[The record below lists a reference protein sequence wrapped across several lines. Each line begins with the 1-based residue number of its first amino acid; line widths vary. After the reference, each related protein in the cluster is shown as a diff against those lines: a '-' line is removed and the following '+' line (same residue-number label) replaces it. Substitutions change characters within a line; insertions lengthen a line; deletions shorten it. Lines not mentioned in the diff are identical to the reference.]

1 MEEDSKTLTQE
12 ELNRLLGLAESYN
25 EEREKKLGKLPFR
38 YNVLEEVRV
47 NENAH
52 TRLLMRLLEYKRA
65 RQHFFDYLG
74 KGFAS
79 LEMPNPKITA
89 EKHRIDGLIQEE
101 GKYAII
107 IENKVCG
114 AVDQEGQL
122 GRYIDLCVGD
132 LKYEKEQIYILYLVD
147 RPGKEPSEQTW
158 VGYQEEF
165 EGRTLVLSYTEDIIP
180 WMQKFLDALESNK
193 QEKEKLLLSGVTQ
206 YLDYLKMTFMNS
218 HHIDMEEWLKE
229 YIAEKVSR
237 AKKVSHDKAELS
249 ERQIIDALTPDIDV
263 LKVLLSDAKR
273 LRARSYLEIW
283 KGEIEDSYKKKA
295 ENVSVSQ
302 ALEGENLDYPKIRI
316 PYQLDEDEAPFDVLV
331 EFGVEEDKVY
341 VGLSKYRNATAKQDS
356 SLREKLEKGL
366 WEGSPEDPAWHPT
379 NKTEKDIAKK
389 RGWYGWCEVEP
400 DKAMPIFDKLVTA
413 LEGEEEGLK
422 ATPVPAG
429 KAEK

>member
-1 MEEDSKTLTQE
+1 MEDDSKTLTQE
-12 ELNRLLGLAESYN
+12 EVNRLLDLAKSYN
-25 EEREKKLGKLPFR
+25 EEREKKLSELPFF
-38 YNVLEEVRV
+38 YNILEEVRV

-122 GRYIDLCVGD
+122 GRYINLCVED
-132 LKYEKEQIYILYLVD
+132 LKYKKEQIHILYLVD
-147 RPGKEPSEQTW
+147 RPGQEPSEQTW
-158 VGYQEEF
+158 DGYKEEF
-165 EGRTLVLSYTEDIIP
+165 EGRTLVLSYTGDIIP
-180 WMQKFLDALESNK
+180 WMQRFLDALESNK
-193 QEKEKLLLSGVTQ
+193 QEKEKLLRSGVAQ

-229 YIAEKVSR
+229 YIAKEVSR
-237 AKKVSHDKAELS
+237 DKAELS

-273 LRARSYLEIW
+273 LRARSYIKIW
-283 KGEIEDSYKKKA
+283 EEAIYEKNGG
-295 ENVSVSQ
+295 NVSVSQ
-302 ALEGENLDYPKIRI
+302 ALEEENLDYPKIRI
-316 PYQLDEDEAPFDVLV
+316 PYQLDEDKAPFDVLV

-341 VGLSKYRNATAKQDS
+341 VGLSKHHKAAAKQDS
-356 SLREKLEKGL
+356 SLREKFEKGL
-366 WEGSPEDPAWHPT
+366 SERSPEDPAWHPT
-379 NKTEKDIAKK
+379 SKIEKDIAKR
-389 RGWYGWCEVEP
+389 RGWYGWCEVGP
-400 DKAMPIFDKLVTA
+400 DEAMPTFDKLVAA
-413 LEGEEEGLK
+413 LVSK

>member
-1 MEEDSKTLTQE
+1 MEDDSKTLTQE
-12 ELNRLLGLAESYN
+12 EVNRLLDLAKSYN
-25 EEREKKLGKLPFR
+25 EEREKKLSELPFF
-38 YNVLEEVRV
+38 YNILEEVRV

-89 EKHRIDGLIQEE
+89 EKHRIDGLILEE

-122 GRYIDLCVGD
+122 GRYINLCVED
-132 LKYEKEQIYILYLVD
+132 LKYKKEQIHILYLVD
-147 RPGKEPSEQTW
+147 RPGQEPSEQTW
-158 VGYQEEF
+158 DGYKEEF

-193 QEKEKLLLSGVTQ
+193 QEKEKLLRSGVAQ

-229 YIAEKVSR
+229 YIAKEVSR
-237 AKKVSHDKAELS
+237 DKAELS

-273 LRARSYLEIW
+273 LRARSYIKIW
-283 KGEIEDSYKKKA
+283 EEAIYEKNGG
-295 ENVSVSQ
+295 NVSVSQ
-302 ALEGENLDYPKIRI
+302 ALEEENLDYPKIRI
-316 PYQLDEDEAPFDVLV
+316 PYQLDEDKAPFDVLV

-341 VGLSKYRNATAKQDS
+341 VGLSKHHKAAAKQDS
-356 SLREKLEKGL
+356 SLREKFEKGL
-366 WEGSPEDPAWHPT
+366 SERSPEDPAWHPT
-379 NKTEKDIAKK
+379 SKIEKDIAKR
-389 RGWYGWCEVEP
+389 RGWYGWCEVGP
-400 DKAMPIFDKLVTA
+400 DEAMPTFDKLVAA
-413 LEGEEEGLK
+413 LVSK

>member
-1 MEEDSKTLTQE
+1 MEDDSKTLTQE
-12 ELNRLLGLAESYN
+12 EVNRLLGLAKSYN
-25 EEREKKLGKLPFR
+25 EEREKKLSELPFF
-38 YNVLEEVRV
+38 YNILEEVQV

-52 TRLLMRLLEYKRA
+52 TRLLMRLLQYELA
-65 RQHFFDYLG
+65 RTDFFTYLEG

-79 LEMPNPKITA
+79 LTMSKPKITV
-89 EKHRIDGLIQEE
+89 EKHRIDGLIQD
-101 GKYAII
+101 GNYAVIV
-107 IENKVCG
+107 ENKVCG

-122 GRYIDLCVGD
+122 GRYINLCVED

-158 VGYQEEF
+158 EDYEEEF
-165 EGRTLVLSYTEDIIP
+165 ENRTFVLSYTEDIIP

-218 HHIDMEEWLKE
+218 HHIDMEEYLKE

-237 AKKVSHDKAELS
+237 AEKVPHDKAELS

-302 ALEGENLDYPKIRI
+302 AIEGENLDYPKTRI
-316 PYQLDEDEAPFDVLV
+316 PYQLDEDEAPFDVLI

-341 VGLSKYRNATAKQDS
+341 VGLSKHQKATAKQDS
-356 SLREKLEKGL
+356 SLREKFEKGL
-366 WEGSPEDPAWHPT
+366 SERSPEDPAWHPT
-379 NKTEKDIAKK
+379 SKIEKDIAKR

-400 DKAMPIFDKLVTA
+400 DEAMPVLRDLICM
-413 LEGEEEGLK
+413 LK
-422 ATPVPAG
+422 KRGATPVPAG
-429 KAEK
+429 KAKE

>member
-1 MEEDSKTLTQE
+1 MEDDSKTLTQE
-12 ELNRLLGLAESYN
+12 EVNRLLDLAKSYN
-25 EEREKKLGKLPFR
+25 EEREKKLSELPFF
-38 YNVLEEVRV
+38 YNILEEVRV

-122 GRYIDLCVGD
+122 GRYINLCVED
-132 LKYEKEQIYILYLVD
+132 LKYKKEQIHILYLVD
-147 RPGKEPSEQTW
+147 RPGQEPSEQTW
-158 VGYQEEF
+158 DGYKEEF

-193 QEKEKLLLSGVTQ
+193 QEKEKLLRSGVAQ

-229 YIAEKVSR
+229 YIAKEVSR
-237 AKKVSHDKAELS
+237 DKAELS

-273 LRARSYLEIW
+273 LRARSYIKIW
-283 KGEIEDSYKKKA
+283 EEAIYEKNGG
-295 ENVSVSQ
+295 NVSVSQ
-302 ALEGENLDYPKIRI
+302 ALEEENLDYPKIRI
-316 PYQLDEDEAPFDVLV
+316 PYQLDEDKAPFDVLV

-341 VGLSKYRNATAKQDS
+341 VGLSKHHKATAKQDL
-356 SLREKLEKGL
+356 SLREKFEKGL
-366 WEGSPEDPAWHPT
+366 SERSPEDPAWHPT
-379 NKTEKDIAKK
+379 SKIEKDIAKR
-389 RGWYGWCEVEP
+389 RGWYGWCEVGP
-400 DKAMPIFDKLVTA
+400 DEAMPTFDKLVAA
-413 LEGEEEGLK
+413 LVSK
-422 ATPVPAG
+422 AKPVSVE
-429 KAEK
+429 KAEE

>member
-1 MEEDSKTLTQE
+1 MEEDSKALTQE
-12 ELNRLLGLAESYN
+12 EVKDLLDLVEKYRK
-25 EEREKKLGKLPFR
+25 EREQKLGELPFR

-52 TRLLMRLLEYKRA
+52 TRLLMRLLQYEPA
-65 RQHFFDYLG
+65 RTDFFKYLEG

-79 LEMPNPKITA
+79 LKMSKPKITA
-89 EKHRIDGLIQEE
+89 EKYRIDGLIQEE

-122 GRYIDLCVGD
+122 GRYINLCVGD
-132 LKYEKEQIYILYLVD
+132 LGYEKEQIYILYLVD

-158 VGYQEEF
+158 EDYEEEF
-165 EGRTLVLSYTEDIIP
+165 ENRTFVLSYTEDIIP

-218 HHIDMEEWLKE
+218 HHIDMEECLKE
-229 YIAEKVSR
+229 YIAE
-237 AKKVSHDKAELS
+237 KVSHDKAELS

-263 LKVLLSDAKR
+263 LKGLLSDAKR
-273 LRARSYLEIW
+273 LRARSYLKIW

-302 ALEGENLDYPKIRI
+302 AIEGENLDYPKTRI

-341 VGLSKYRNATAKQDS
+341 VGLSKHRNATAKQDS
-356 SLREKLEKGL
+356 SLREKFEKGL
-366 WEGSPEDPAWHPT
+366 SERSPEDPAWHPT
-379 NKTEKDIAKK
+379 SKIEKDIAKR

-400 DKAMPIFDKLVTA
+400 DEAMPTFDKLVAA
-413 LEGEEEGLK
+413 LVSK
-422 ATPVPAG
+422 AKPVPAEN
-429 KAEK
+429 AEE

>member
-1 MEEDSKTLTQE
+1 MGKSSKALTQDE
-12 ELNRLLGLAESYN
+12 VERLLEDLVETYRK
-25 EEREKKLGKLPFR
+25 EREKKLSKLPFR

-52 TRLLMRLLEYKRA
+52 TRLLMRLLEYEPA
-65 RQHFFDYLG
+65 RTDFFKYL

-79 LEMPNPKITA
+79 LTMSKPKITV
-89 EKHRIDGLIQEE
+89 EKYRIDGLIQKE
-101 GKYAII
+101 GEYAII

-147 RPGKEPSEQTW
+147 RPGKEPSEQAW
-158 VGYQEEF
+158 RNYKEEF
-165 EGRTLVLSYTEDIIP
+165 KNRFLVLSYTEGIIP

-229 YIAEKVSR
+229 YIAEKVS
-237 AKKVSHDKAELS
+237 HDKAELS

-263 LKVLLSDAKR
+263 LKGLLSDAKR
-273 LRARSYLEIW
+273 LRARSYLKIW

-341 VGLSKYRNATAKQDS
+341 VGLSKHRNAADKQDS
-356 SLREKLEKGL
+356 SLREKFEKGL
-366 WEGSPEDPAWHPT
+366 SERSPEDPAWHPT
-379 NKTEKDIAKK
+379 SQKEKDIAKR

-400 DKAMPIFDKLVTA
+400 DEAMPTFDKLVAA
-413 LEGEEEGLK
+413 LVSK
-422 ATPVPAG
+422 AKPVPAEN
-429 KAEK
+429 AEK

>member
-1 MEEDSKTLTQE
+1 METSSETLTQE
-12 ELNRLLGLAESYN
+12 EVNNLLDLVEKYRKEREQKLAE
-25 EEREKKLGKLPFR
+25 LPFF

-52 TRLLMRLLEYKRA
+52 TRLLMRLLQYEPA
-65 RQHFFDYLG
+65 RTDFFKYLEG
-74 KGFAS
+74 KGFPS
-79 LEMPNPKITA
+79 PTMSKPKITA

-101 GKYAII
+101 GEYAII

-122 GRYIDLCVGD
+122 GRYINLCVED
-132 LKYEKEQIYILYLVD
+132 LKYKEEQIYILYLVD
-147 RPGKEPSEQTW
+147 RPGQEPSEQTW
-158 VGYQEEF
+158 DGYKEEF
-165 EGRTLVLSYTEDIIP
+165 ECRTLVLSYTEDIIP

-193 QEKEKLLLSGVTQ
+193 QEKEKLLLSGTTQ

-218 HHIDMEEWLKE
+218 HHIDMEELLKK

-237 AKKVSHDKAELS
+237 DKAELS
-249 ERQIIDALTPDIDV
+249 ERQIIDALTPNIDV

-341 VGLSKYRNATAKQDS
+341 VGLSKHPNATKEQDS
-356 SLREKLEKGL
+356 LLREKLKKG
-366 WEGSPEDPAWHPT
+366 PT
-379 NKTEKDIAKK
+379 KNSRKVSNWSLNRYGKK
-389 RGWYGWCEVEP
+389 AGWYGWYEVDSDE
-400 DKAMPIFDKLVTA
+400 AMTKFEKLIEA
-413 LEGEEEGLK
+413 LKELEAE
-422 ATPVPAG
+422 PVPAKKSKG
-429 KAEK
+429 IVSRI